1 MTTFCGSIML
11 LPVELYYFVLL
22 LDHVLLYNEREVL
35 VGSKACDEV
44 FKEFH
49 DSAMGGHSGVNKTQ
63 NAISKRYYWPNIT
76 ADIKSW
82 VNIMITT
89 YYVDL
94 VMDWVTE
101 KLFLK
106 DFSPKI
112 LFGEKQCRDNFN
124 LT

>member
-35 VGSKACDEV
+35 VGAKACNEV

-63 NAISKRYYWPNIT
+63 HAISKRYYWPSIT
-76 ADIKSW
+76 AVMGK
-82 VNIMITT
+82 
-89 YYVDL
+89 YYDL
-94 VMDWVTE
+94 
-101 KLFLK
+101 
-106 DFSPKI
+106 
-112 LFGEKQCRDNFN
+112 
-124 LT
+124 

>member
-1 MTTFCGSIML
+1 MHATVRNLQRFEG
-11 LPVELYYFVLL
+11 
-22 LDHVLLYNEREVL
+22 
-35 VGSKACDEV
+35 
-44 FKEFH
+44 
-49 DSAMGGHSGVNKTQ
+49 
-63 NAISKRYYWPNIT
+63 
-76 ADIKSW
+76 

-89 YYVDL
+89 YVDL